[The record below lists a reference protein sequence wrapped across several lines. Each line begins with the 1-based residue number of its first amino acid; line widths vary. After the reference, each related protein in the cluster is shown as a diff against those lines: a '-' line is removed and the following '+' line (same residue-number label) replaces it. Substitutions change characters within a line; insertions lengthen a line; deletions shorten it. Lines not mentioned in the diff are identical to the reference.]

1 MTLPPLRAIL
11 DGDPPHLC
19 EAIQHVSPAPPMKAR
34 RHIIRTLVT
43 LALMGAVV
51 HLLLPRLA
59 NLDATLHVLGSLRPW
74 ALAGSVV
81 AQALSYC
88 ASGVTLAWIVRL
100 TGDRL
105 SVGRGIAVMLASG
118 TVGLVAAGALG
129 TAGAAYRWVRD
140 AGVRKEGALLAAWLP
155 TLLNAVAVAA
165 AASLGM
171 LQLAVLGRLTR
182 AEVWAFAASLL
193 VLAVIAAVLI
203 WSVRHPG
210 QFRRFPWGR
219 RRARASSEPGEEA
232 SAAAAWRALRERH
245 GLARTPV
252 GEMFAVA
259 FDVLSLY
266 LLFLAAGHTL
276 GVGLLLAGYGLPLL
290 AGKLTVVPGGL
301 GVVEGGMVAMYH
313 ALGVPAPTAVTVV
326 LAYRVVSF
334 WLPNLLGLTLIPWF
348 RPRGA
353 RQIDRS
359 SQFRTGDNDKE
370 SRGGTGENR

>member
-1 MTLPPLRAIL
+1 
-11 DGDPPHLC
+11 
-19 EAIQHVSPAPPMKAR
+19 MKAR
-34 RHIIRTLVT
+34 RHIVRTLVT

-59 NLDATLHVLGSLRPW
+59 NLDATLRVLSALRPW
-74 ALAGSVV
+74 ALAASVA

-88 ASGVTLAWIVRL
+88 ASGVTLAWVVHL

-140 AGVRKEGALLAAWLP
+140 AGVRKEGALLAAWVP

-171 LQLAVLGRLTR
+171 LHLAVLGRLTH
-182 AEVWAFAASLL
+182 AEMWAFAISVL
-193 VLAVIAAVLI
+193 VLAGIAAVLI
-203 WSVRHPG
+203 WSVWHPG
-210 QFRRFPWGR
+210 QFRRFRWGK
-219 RRARASSEPGEEA
+219 RRARAGREPGEEA

-245 GLARTPV
+245 GLSRTPV

-266 LLFLAAGHTL
+266 LLFLAAGHSI

-353 RQIDRS
+353 GRINPS
-359 SQFRTGDNDKE
+359 SQFRVGDDGE
-370 SRGGTGENR
+370 RSRGGRGEND